1 MVKKTLLTIIIIIFQ
16 KSTIMIISKL
26 KKILGFT
33 LIGFIPVTFFSYS
46 TVHNNINL
54 TNENSK
60 PQLFSYYH
68 YKPDKAW
75 RARKAWGI
83 LQELRWSKHKGLS
96 KNTDYFNP
104 EDFNPEELDFEE
116 NHKILITDQGE
127 LEILIR
133 GVKQVVYWGGL
144 FWQDKAAWIGRTE
157 IQYTKNRNFSNYYN
171 YNPDQINLKT
181 HAWISGLATPS
192 FVINGKVAYATEK
205 REVTAEIGASAKFE
219 FNSYELIE
227 TFEKRNANRL
237 VMNYQGVGWNYKIS
251 DFGQYATGLVI
262 DDYEY
267 TSIATNNPLIPDK
280 NSNYRPTIY
289 PYYMDK
295 SKF

>member
-1 MVKKTLLTIIIIIFQ
+1 
-16 KSTIMIISKL
+16 MIISKL

-33 LIGFIPVTFFSYS
+33 FIGLIPVTFFSYS
-46 TVHNNINL
+46 SVHNNINL
-54 TNENSK
+54 TKENSQ
-60 PQLFSYYH
+60 PQSFSY

-75 RARKAWGI
+75 RAKKAKRI
-83 LQELRWSKHKGLS
+83 LDELRWSNHKGLS
-96 KNTDYFNP
+96 KNNDYNRYFKP

-116 NHKILITDQGE
+116 NHKIRITDQGE
-127 LEILIR
+127 LEILIK

-144 FWQDKAAWIGRTE
+144 FWQDKAAWLGRSE
-157 IQYTKNRNFSNYYN
+157 IQYTKKRNFSNYYN
-171 YNPDQINLKT
+171 YNADEINLKT
-181 HAWISGLATPS
+181 HSWISGLATPS
-192 FVINGKVAYATEK
+192 FVINGNVAYATDK
-205 REVTAEIGASAKFE
+205 REVTAEIGASVKFE

-227 TFEKRNANRL
+227 AFEKRNANRL

-251 DFGQYATGLVI
+251 NFGQYAAGLVI

-280 NSNYRPTIY
+280 SKSYRATTL
-289 PYYMDK
+289 PYYIDNR

>member
-1 MVKKTLLTIIIIIFQ
+1 
-16 KSTIMIISKL
+16 MIISKL

-33 LIGFIPVTFFSYS
+33 FISLIPVTFFSYS
-46 TVHNNINL
+46 SIHNNINL
-54 TNENSK
+54 TKENSQ
-60 PQLFSYYH
+60 PQLFSY

-83 LQELRWSKHKGLS
+83 LQELRWSNHKVAS
-96 KNTDYFNP
+96 MTTDY
-104 EDFNPEELDFEE
+104 FNPEELDFEE
-116 NHKILITDQGE
+116 SHKILITDQGE
-127 LEILIR
+127 LEILIK

-144 FWQDKAAWIGRTE
+144 FWQDKAAWLGRAE

-171 YNPDQINLKT
+171 YNYKPDKINLKT

-192 FVINGKVAYATEK
+192 FVINGKVAYATKK
-205 REVTAEIGASAKFE
+205 REVAAEISASAKFE

-227 TFEKRNANRL
+227 AFEKRNANRL
-237 VMNYQGVGWNYKIS
+237 AMNYQGIGWNYKIS
-251 DFGQYATGLVI
+251 DFGQYATGVVI

-280 NSNYRPTIY
+280 SKSYRATTL
-289 PYYMDK
+289 PYYIDNR